1 MNGLTAI
8 FRPDTALLF
17 GLLLARCGGFVA
29 TSPLFGDALVPRT
42 VRALFTGSLAVVLLP
57 LAGTPTD
64 LPAGLPGLVV
74 MATGEAA
81 LGVAMGYLA
90 RLTLLVFEMAGEMI
104 AVQMGLSIASLIDP
118 LQPSRTTV
126 LARWYWVVGA
136 TLFLMLNGHHHLL
149 RALAGSLELVPPG
162 HAMDFGRIAGGLSSV
177 TAETFGRALAVAS
190 PAIGILL
197 ATTLGLGLLARTV
210 PQMNVF
216 LVGFPVQIA
225 AGMLAIIA
233 AVPFLLE
240 VAHHELLDLANRLAT
255 LVAAA

>member
-1 MNGLTAI
+1 MNALPQILQA
-8 FRPDTALLF
+8 DTALLF
-17 GLLLARCGGFVA
+17 ALLLARCGGLVA
-29 TSPLFGDALVPRT
+29 IAPLFGDALVPRP
-42 VRALFTGSLAVVLLP
+42 VRALFTGVLAVALLP
-57 LAGTPTD
+57 LVPAPVAA
-64 LPAGLPGLVV
+64 PAGLPGLVT
-74 MATGEAA
+74 MATVEVAI
-81 LGVAMGYLA
+81 GVAMGFLG
-90 RLTLLVFEMAGEMI
+90 RLVLLVFEMAGEMI

-118 LQPSRTTV
+118 LQPVRTTV
-126 LARWYWVVGA
+126 LARWYWIVGA
-136 TLFLMLNGHHHLL
+136 TLFLMLDGHHHLL
-149 RALAGSLELVPPG
+149 RALATSLEIAPPG
-162 HAMDFGRIAGGLSSV
+162 HSLAFGSVAAGLSTF

-197 ATTLGLGLLARTV
+197 ATTLGLGILARTV

-240 VAHHELLDLANRLAT
+240 VARHEMLDLATRLAT

>member
-1 MNGLTAI
+1 MNGLAGI

-17 GLLLARCGGFVA
+17 GLLLARCGGFIA
-29 TSPLFGDALVPRT
+29 MSPLFGDALVPRT
-42 VRALFTGSLAVVLLP
+42 VRALFTGALAVLLLP
-57 LAGTPTD
+57 IVSAPVD
-64 LPAGLPGLVV
+64 PPAGLPGLVT
-74 MATGEAA
+74 MATGEVA

-90 RLTLLVFEMAGEMI
+90 RLVLLVFEMAGEMI

-118 LQPSRTTV
+118 LQPARTTV

-149 RALAGSLELVPPG
+149 RALAASLELVPPG
-162 HAMDFGRIAGGLSSV
+162 HAMDFGRIAAGLSAV
-177 TAETFGRALAVAS
+177 TADTFGRALAVAS

-240 VAHHELLDLANRLAT
+240 VARHEMLDLATRLAT